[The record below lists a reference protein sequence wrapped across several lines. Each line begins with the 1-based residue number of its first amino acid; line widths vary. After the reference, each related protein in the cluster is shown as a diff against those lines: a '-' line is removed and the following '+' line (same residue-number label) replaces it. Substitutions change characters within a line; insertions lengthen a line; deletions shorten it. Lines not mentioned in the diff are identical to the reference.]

1 MFTPNLVVGLTVMAV
16 GVVLLLDTLGIRDA
30 ASMMKFWPALIVLFG
45 ASIIA
50 QAFKP
55 ADPAVVGRRGSGGVP
70 CFFLFLM
77 GVALF
82 WSFGLQGRIQS
93 REGGPRVNVAGI
105 MSNTRYETNGSDF
118 RSGRVAAVMGRASLD
133 LRQVK
138 LAPGEVVD
146 VDVFVAM
153 GNAVVRIPDD
163 WIVDASALPVMGA
176 VEQRRFAVIK
186 PAVDEPVEAGG
197 AAPAADAKGTA
208 APPIPGGTAPAKGS
222 TPVPTTAPVTG
233 PPPRLRLHGFVMMGK
248 VEVTS

>member
-1 MFTPNLVVGLTVMAV
+1 MFLTPNLVVGLTVMAI
-16 GVVLLLDTLGIRDA
+16 GIVLLLDTLGIRDA

-50 QAFKP
+50 QAFRPVDAALARK
-55 ADPAVVGRRGSGGVP
+55 GSGGVP
-70 CFFLFLM
+70 CFFLFLL

-82 WSFGLQGRIQS
+82 WSFGFPGGGEARAS
-93 REGGPRVNVAGI
+93 GPRVNIAGV
-105 MSNTRYETNGSDF
+105 MSNARSQPSGSDF

-153 GNAVVRIPDD
+153 GNATVRVPDD

-176 VEQRRFAVIK
+176 VEQRRFPALK
-186 PAVDEPVEAGG
+186 PPAEQPVEAGG
-197 AAPAADAKGTA
+197 AAAPAAA
-208 APPIPGGTAPAKGS
+208 APGAAASAPIAPA
-222 TPVPTTAPVTG
+222 TVPAG
-233 PPPRLRLHGFVMMGK
+233 PPPRLRLHGFVVMGK

>member
-1 MFTPNLVVGLTVMAV
+1 MAV
-16 GVVLLLDTLGIRDA
+16 GIVLLLDTLGVRDA

-50 QAFKP
+50 QAFRP
-55 ADPAVVGRRGSGGVP
+55 ADPAFARKGSGGVP
-70 CFFLFLM
+70 CFFLFLL

-82 WSFGLQGRIQS
+82 WSFGVPGLVES
-93 REGGPRVNVAGI
+93 RVVGPRVNITGV
-105 MSNTRYETNGSDF
+105 MSNARSQPSGSDF

-176 VEQRRFAVIK
+176 VEQRRFPVAK
-186 PAVDEPVEAGG
+186 PAADQPVEAGAAAPG
-197 AAPAADAKGTA
+197 AAAPATVKA
-208 APPIPGGTAPAKGS
+208 AVPA
-222 TPVPTTAPVTG
+222 AG
-233 PPPRLRLHGFVMMGK
+233 PPPRLRLHGFVVMGK

>member
-16 GVVLLLDTLGIRDA
+16 GVVLLLDTLGVRDA

-50 QAFKP
+50 QAFRP
-55 ADPAVVGRRGSGGVP
+55 ADPAIARRGSGGVP
-70 CFFLFLM
+70 CFFLFLL

-82 WSFGLQGRIQS
+82 SSFGFPGGGEARAT
-93 REGGPRVNVAGI
+93 GPRVNIAGV
-105 MSNTRYETNGSDF
+105 MSNARSQPSGADF
-118 RSGRVAAVMGRASLD
+118 RGGRVAAVMGRASLD

-153 GNAVVRIPDD
+153 GNAVVRVPDD

-176 VEQRRFAVIK
+176 VEQRRFSVLT
-186 PAVDEPVEAGG
+186 PAADQPVEAGG
-197 AAPAADAKGTA
+197 AAAPAAVAPTA
-208 APPIPGGTAPAKGS
+208 TVPAN
-222 TPVPTTAPVTG
+222 G
-233 PPPRLRLHGFVMMGK
+233 PSAGEPPRLRLHGFVVMGK

>member
-1 MFTPNLVVGLTVMAV
+1 MFLTPNLVVGLTVMAV
-16 GVVLLLDTLGIRDA
+16 GIVLLLDTLGIRDA

-50 QAFKP
+50 QAFRP
-55 ADPAVVGRRGSGGVP
+55 ADPALAKRGSGGVP
-70 CFFLFLM
+70 CFFLFLL

-82 WSFGLQGRIQS
+82 WSFGFPGGGEARVS
-93 REGGPRVNVAGI
+93 GPRVNIAGV
-105 MSNTRYETNGSDF
+105 MSNARSQPSGSDF

-153 GNAVVRIPDD
+153 GNATVRVPDD

-176 VEQRRFAVIK
+176 VEQRRFQRPSRPPISLSRRGRRCACRRC
-186 PAVDEPVEAGG
+186 AGRQLRPG
-197 AAPAADAKGTA
+197 AIAPATV
-208 APPIPGGTAPAKGS
+208 PATGRRRACGCTGS
-222 TPVPTTAPVTG
+222 
-233 PPPRLRLHGFVMMGK
+233 
-248 VEVTS
+248 S

>member
-1 MFTPNLVVGLTVMAV
+1 MFLTPNLVVGLTVMVV
-16 GVVLLLDTLGIRDA
+16 GIVLLLDTLGIRDA

-50 QAFKP
+50 QAFRP
-55 ADPAVVGRRGSGGVP
+55 ADPAVTRKGSGGVP
-70 CFFLFLM
+70 CFFLFLL
-77 GVALF
+77 GVALV
-82 WSFGLQGRIQS
+82 WSFSDVGRGEA
-93 REGGPRVNVAGI
+93 RATGPRVNITGV
-105 MSNTRYETNGSDF
+105 MSNASSQPSGSDF

-153 GNAVVRIPDD
+153 GNAVVRVPDD

-176 VEQRRFAVIK
+176 VEQRRFSVAR
-186 PAVDEPVEAGG
+186 PAADQPVEAGG
-197 AAPAADAKGTA
+197 AAAPAAA
-208 APPIPGGTAPAKGS
+208 APGAAVPAK
-222 TPVPTTAPVTG
+222 VPATVPVTG
-233 PPPRLRLHGFVMMGK
+233 PPPRLRLHGFVVMGK

>member
-1 MFTPNLVVGLTVMAV
+1 MFLTPNLVVGLTVMAV
-16 GVVLLLDTLGIRDA
+16 GIVLLLDTLGIRDA

-50 QAFKP
+50 QAFRP
-55 ADPAVVGRRGSGGVP
+55 ADPAVAKRGSGGVP
-70 CFFLFLM
+70 CFFLFLL

-82 WSFGLQGRIQS
+82 WSFGFPGGGEARVS
-93 REGGPRVNVAGI
+93 GPRVNIAGV
-105 MSNTRYETNGSDF
+105 MSNARSQPSGSDF

-153 GNAVVRIPDD
+153 GNAIVRIPDD

-176 VEQRRFAVIK
+176 VEQRRFPVAR
-186 PAVDEPVEAGG
+186 PAADQPVEAGG
-197 AAPAADAKGTA
+197 AAAPAAA
-208 APPIPGGTAPAKGS
+208 APGANA
-222 TPVPTTAPVTG
+222 TG
-233 PPPRLRLHGFVMMGK
+233 RHCAG
-248 VEVTS
+248 